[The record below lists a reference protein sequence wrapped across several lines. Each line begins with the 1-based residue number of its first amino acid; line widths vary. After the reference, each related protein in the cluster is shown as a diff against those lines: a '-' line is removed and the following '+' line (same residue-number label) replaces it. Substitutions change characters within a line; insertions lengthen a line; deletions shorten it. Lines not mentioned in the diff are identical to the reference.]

1 MIIPK
6 AEKQSMFQNNLHK
19 LLFSIFFCS
28 SLLVISQEQQK
39 SSRKLKKV
47 SFLFNS
53 AKENNI
59 LFGDPDYDYKTNTF
73 KAQLFYVLHKGEKW
87 DINLV
92 VQPQVHNAKHQLLN
106 PFFITPDEPNFQEN
120 RDRLTQERT
129 ISLYAFELGFQ
140 FRRELFNQLFF
151 EANFGLGAAYI
162 DKETERLARGFTF
175 IENISVG
182 LAYQLKS
189 SELYLG
195 SNVGHVSNFNI
206 QLPNSGYNLFGF
218 EVGYR
223 FLLQ

>member
-6 AEKQSMFQNNLHK
+6 VEKQNMFQNNLHK
-19 LLFSIFFCS
+19 LLFLSFFCC
-28 SLLVISQEQQK
+28 SLLVTGQEQQE
-39 SSRKLKKV
+39 STRKLKKV
-47 SFLFNS
+47 GFLYNS

-59 LFGDPDYDYKTNTF
+59 LFGDPDYDYKTNTL
-73 KAQLFYVLHKGEKW
+73 KLQLFYLLHHGKKW
-87 DINLV
+87 DINLI
-92 VQPQVHNAKHQLLN
+92 VQPQVHIAKHQLLN
-106 PFFITPDEPNFQEN
+106 EQFITPDEPNFMEN
-120 RDRLTQERT
+120 RARLTQERT
-129 ISLYAFELGFQ
+129 LSLLAFELGFQ
-140 FRRELFNQLFF
+140 FRRELFNKLFF
-151 EANFGLGAAYI
+151 EANFGLGVANI

-182 LAYQLKS
+182 LAYQWKS